1 MENKYSFK
9 LTYRDQEDVMI
20 YRYFADG
27 EEAKSFAQGLDV
39 SWDIVHGD
47 FELPT
52 HDWPSDSAITSESR
66 EADGGKLPIDSE
78 SGKEVSWQETAR
90 NFMEESGRLKAENEK
105 LREELFRSGMSVSRA
120 AKDLQNMAKL
130 IDLYS
135 KQEYSGGSCESLES
149 GNFLIT
155 KKRISELRSELGLD
169 K

>member
-78 SGKEVSWQETAR
+78 SGKEVSWQETAI

-105 LREELFRSGMSVSRA
+105 LRELDV
-120 AKDLQNMAKL
+120 
-130 IDLYS
+130 LYGHLRRLHE
-135 KQEYSGGSCESLES
+135 QEYQDGPPFEFTDAEY
-149 GNFLIT
+149 
-155 KKRISELRSELGLD
+155 ISFQQQIRALRSELGLD